1 MIYLT
6 GDTHGEIARFQQL
19 YRQGERYFT
28 VNDTLLVTG
37 DFGYVCAPDGEHF
50 NRAKWNFLD
59 DLAAR
64 PYTIA
69 FCDGN
74 HEDFAALKEY
84 PVAEWNGGLVHVI
97 RPNILHL
104 MRGQCYTIEGKTF
117 LALGGAY
124 SIDGYTRTRGG
135 NWFPEDEVYSPEDYK
150 TTAATL
156 KRIGNKVDYVISH
169 TCPAEIIRRMRHTP
183 DPHDAQMTGHFE
195 WVMYELGDSFK
206 QWFFGHWH
214 LDQQIA
220 PRFRCIWYDLL
231 ALTEDGEGGCYVKKE
246 EE

>member
-1 MIYLT
+1 MVFVT
-6 GDTHGEIARFQQL
+6 GDTHGEEARWRLL
-19 YRQGERYFT
+19 YQQGERYFT
-28 VNDTLLVTG
+28 SADTLIVTG
-37 DFGYVCAPDGEHF
+37 DFGYVCGPDGPKH
-50 NRAKWNFLD
+50 KLQLLD
-59 DLAAR
+59 NLAAR
-64 PYTIA
+64 PYTIC

-84 PVAEWNGGLVHVI
+84 PVVEWNGGAVHVI

-117 LALGGAY
+117 LSLGGAY
-124 SIDGYTRTRGG
+124 SRDGYMRTRGG
-135 NWFPEDEVYSPEDYK
+135 NWFPEDELYRGEDYD

-169 TCPAEIIRRMRHTP
+169 TCPTEIIRRMGRSP
-183 DPHDAQMTGHFE
+183 NPHDAQMTGHFD

-214 LDQQIA
+214 LDEQIT
-220 PRFRCIWYDLL
+220 PRFRCVWYDLL
-231 ALTEDGEGGCYVKKE
+231 ALTEDGEENCYRKQE
-246 EE
+246 T

>member
-84 PVAEWNGGLVHVI
+84 PVAEWNGK
-97 RPNILHL
+97 R
-104 MRGQCYTIEGKTF
+104 
-117 LALGGAY
+117 
-124 SIDGYTRTRGG
+124 RGG
-135 NWFPEDEVYSPEDYK
+135 YHVYGHLHNRRDEVYGFMSRFDNALNAGCMLNGYRPV
-150 TTAATL
+150 TL
-156 KRIGNKVDYVISH
+156 DELIENNRFFQGKRS
-169 TCPAEIIRRMRHTP
+169 
-183 DPHDAQMTGHFE
+183 
-195 WVMYELGDSFK
+195 S
-206 QWFFGHWH
+206 
-214 LDQQIA
+214 
-220 PRFRCIWYDLL
+220 
-231 ALTEDGEGGCYVKKE
+231 E
-246 EE
+246 EERL